1 MTSLES
7 YINDIISERQ
17 NKRLKEIV
25 ETIMSQDLNQDNGF
39 RYDSVPIDKNN
50 GSVTYAMNNNQ
61 SGNNGCVGSYP
72 VEGYTRKDGT
82 KVDGYVRTCGAAHE
96 GDSTDNSTNDS
107 TNNNSEDNY
116 SNDYPENDS
125 IVLQGQVEENRYL
138 DDKNSIVLQNQVKEN
153 LHLDD
158 NNSIVLQAHVEE
170 NQYLNENNLNRLGV
184 DVDIQKVL
192 TQTDV
197 FNKNLPVKDYY
208 KIALDLAEHPEKVV
222 SNERNKVFKVKNL
235 PNTINKKVVLDK
247 ISRGLN
253 LDLNNPEDMKKAEEV
268 TVVVP
273 TENSKLVKVIK
284 RSDKIKDL
292 IKNKYQ
298 DIINDKLKDKYL
310 DGGLEFDK
318 TQLNIRTISDKFTL
332 FGVIHNADIYDIRQN
347 EDSISLVISDFYDF
361 DYLKIYKNDETL
373 TKGIKI
379 INNRAYEQQKAG
391 KLKPYVLYIPI
402 ELTFEELKELI
413 QEQNKRK

>member
-1 MTSLES
+1 MTFLED

-39 RYDSVPIDKNN
+39 RYDSVPIDKNK

-82 KVDGYVRTCGAAHE
+82 KVDGYVRTCGAAHK

-107 TNNNSEDNY
+107 TNNNSEENY

-125 IVLQGQVEENRYL
+125 IVLQGQVEENHY
-138 DDKNSIVLQNQVKEN
+138 
-153 LHLDD
+153 LDD
-158 NNSIVLQAHVEE
+158 NNSIVLEGQVEE
-170 NQYLNENNLNRLGV
+170 NNYIDKNNLNRLGV

-197 FNKNLPVKDYY
+197 FNKNLPLKDYY

-273 TENSKLVKVIK
+273 TENSKLIKVIK

-292 IKNKYQ
+292 IKNEYQ

-310 DGGLEFDK
+310 DGGLEFESPSSKTNPIHDK
-318 TQLNIRTISDKFTL
+318 TTL

-361 DYLKIYKNDETL
+361 DYLKINKNDNPL

-379 INNRAYEQQKAG
+379 INNKAYEQQKAG

>member
-39 RYDSVPIDKNN
+39 RYDSVPIDKNK

-82 KVDGYVRTCGAAHE
+82 KVDGYVRTCGAAHK
-96 GDSTDNSTNDS
+96 GDSTDSSTKDS

-116 SNDYPENDS
+116 SNNYSDGYSENDS
-125 IVLQGQVEENRYL
+125 IVLEGQVEENRYL
-138 DDKNSIVLQNQVKEN
+138 DDNISKT
-153 LHLDD
+153 
-158 NNSIVLQAHVEE
+158 
-170 NQYLNENNLNRLGV
+170 LGV

-197 FNKNLPVKDYY
+197 FNKNLPLKDYY

-292 IKNKYQ
+292 IKNEYQ

-318 TQLNIRTISDKFTL
+318 TQLNIRTLLDKLTL

-361 DYLKIYKNDETL
+361 DYLKIYKNDDPL
-373 TKGIKI
+373 TKEIKRR
-379 INNRAYEQQKAG
+379 NNRAYEQQKAG

>member
-1 MTSLES
+1 MTSLED

-39 RYDSVPIDKNN
+39 RYDSIPIDKNK

-96 GDSTDNSTNDS
+96 GDTTDNSTNDS
-107 TNNNSEDNY
+107 TNNNSEENY

-125 IVLQGQVEENRYL
+125 IVLQAQ
-138 DDKNSIVLQNQVKEN
+138 
-153 LHLDD
+153 
-158 NNSIVLQAHVEE
+158 VEE

-197 FNKNLPVKDYY
+197 FNKNLPLKDYY

-292 IKNKYQ
+292 IKNEYQ
-298 DIINDKLKDKYL
+298 DIINEKLKDKYL

-318 TQLNIRTISDKFTL
+318 TQLNIRTLPDKLTL

-361 DYLKIYKNDETL
+361 DYLKIYKNDDPL
-373 TKGIKI
+373 TKEIKRR
-379 INNRAYEQQKAG
+379 NNRAYEQQKTG

-413 QEQNKRK
+413 QEQNKRKEIK

>member
-1 MTSLES
+1 MTFLED

-39 RYDSVPIDKNN
+39 RYDSIPIDKNK

-82 KVDGYVRTCGAAHE
+82 KVDGYVRTCGAAHK
-96 GDSTDNSTNDS
+96 GDSTDNSTKDS
-107 TNNNSEDNY
+107 TNNNSEENY

-125 IVLQGQVEENRYL
+125 IVLQGQVEENHY
-138 DDKNSIVLQNQVKEN
+138 
-153 LHLDD
+153 LDD
-158 NNSIVLQAHVEE
+158 NNSIVLQAQVEE

-197 FNKNLPVKDYY
+197 FNKNLPLKDYY

-292 IKNKYQ
+292 IKNKYK

-310 DGGLEFDK
+310 DGGLEFEQPTFKTNSKRDK
-318 TQLNIRTISDKFTL
+318 STL

-347 EDSISLVISDFYDF
+347 KDSISLVISDFYDF
-361 DYLKIYKNDETL
+361 DYLKINKNDETL
-373 TKGIKI
+373 IKEIKI

>member
-1 MTSLES
+1 MTSLED

-39 RYDSVPIDKNN
+39 RYDSIPIDKNK

-107 TNNNSEDNY
+107 TNNNSEENY

-125 IVLQGQVEENRYL
+125 IVLQGQVEENHY
-138 DDKNSIVLQNQVKEN
+138 
-153 LHLDD
+153 LDD
-158 NNSIVLQAHVEE
+158 NNSIVLQAQVEE

-197 FNKNLPVKDYY
+197 FNKNLPLKDYY

-292 IKNKYQ
+292 IKNKYK

-310 DGGLEFDK
+310 DGGLEFEKPQIKWGTAKDK
-318 TQLNIRTISDKFTL
+318 LTL

-361 DYLKIYKNDETL
+361 DYLKIYKNDGPL
-373 TKGIKI
+373 TKEIKRR
-379 INNRAYEQQKAG
+379 NNKAYEQQKAG

>member
-1 MTSLES
+1 MTFLED
-7 YINDIISERQ
+7 YINDMINERQ

-39 RYDSVPIDKNN
+39 RYDSIPIDKNK

-107 TNNNSEDNY
+107 INNKSEDNY
-116 SNDYPENDS
+116 SNDYLENDS
-125 IVLQGQVEENRYL
+125 IVLQGQVEENHY
-138 DDKNSIVLQNQVKEN
+138 
-153 LHLDD
+153 LDD
-158 NNSIVLQAHVEE
+158 NNSIVLQAQVEE

-208 KIALDLAEHPEKVV
+208 KIALDLAEHPEKLV

-292 IKNKYQ
+292 IKNEYQ

-318 TQLNIRTISDKFTL
+318 TQLNIRTLPDKLTL

-361 DYLKIYKNDETL
+361 DYLKIYKNDDPL
-373 TKGIKI
+373 TKEIKRR
-379 INNRAYEQQKAG
+379 NNRAYEQQKTG

-413 QEQNKRK
+413 QEQNKRKEIK

>member
-1 MTSLES
+1 MTSLED

-39 RYDSVPIDKNN
+39 RYDSIPIDKNK

-96 GDSTDNSTNDS
+96 GDTTDNSTNDS
-107 TNNNSEDNY
+107 TNNNSEENY

-125 IVLQGQVEENRYL
+125 IVLQAQ
-138 DDKNSIVLQNQVKEN
+138 
-153 LHLDD
+153 
-158 NNSIVLQAHVEE
+158 VEE

-197 FNKNLPVKDYY
+197 FNKNLPLKDYY

-292 IKNKYQ
+292 IKNEYQ

-318 TQLNIRTISDKFTL
+318 TQLNIRTLPDKLTL

-361 DYLKIYKNDETL
+361 DYLKIYKNDDPL
-373 TKGIKI
+373 TKEIKRR
-379 INNRAYEQQKAG
+379 NNRAYEQQKTG

-413 QEQNKRK
+413 QEQNKRKEIK

>member
-1 MTSLES
+1 MTFLED

-39 RYDSVPIDKNN
+39 RYDSVPIDKNK

-82 KVDGYVRTCGAAHE
+82 KVDGYVRTCGAAHK

-107 TNNNSEDNY
+107 TNNNSEENY

-125 IVLQGQVEENRYL
+125 IVLQGQVEENHY
-138 DDKNSIVLQNQVKEN
+138 
-153 LHLDD
+153 LDD
-158 NNSIVLQAHVEE
+158 NNSIVLEGQVEE
-170 NQYLNENNLNRLGV
+170 NNYIDKNNLNRLGV

-197 FNKNLPVKDYY
+197 FNKNLPLKDYY

-273 TENSKLVKVIK
+273 TENSKLIKVIK

-292 IKNKYQ
+292 IKNEYQ

-310 DGGLEFDK
+310 DGGLEFESPSSKTNPIHDK
-318 TQLNIRTISDKFTL
+318 TTL

-361 DYLKIYKNDETL
+361 DYLKINKNDNPL

-379 INNRAYEQQKAG
+379 INNKAYEQQKAG

-402 ELTFEELKELI
+402 ELMFEELKELI